1 VQVLYQILSVFAE
14 GMDENGQVRRKMGK
28 KRCYTLLVPIFESGV
43 GSAARLEECLN
54 LSSDDGDS
62 DADVSSEEESSS
74 GEADQVEGV
83 KWFDRLWDKVAVVL
97 IQMLSP
103 VRSQSHGSYISHA
116 ESLLEILETVV
127 LHVTPAQHGSICPVL
142 STGASTSIEVARL
155 QSTIS
160 NDDSKTAETRRK
172 AKTRREEALKIF
184 EACFN
189 GMCSLESHGPSLHDL
204 TKNALEG
211 ATLSDSNADDKE
223 LSTDVAIIVC
233 QVIARNAAMERLVIR
248 VFSLL
253 CRCMSIDDQGL
264 RNQAGILLGRI
275 DVGEVLETT
284 TRKCELAEERAQ
296 KAEEYIQD
304 LMDDIEDLREENASL
319 QQQILVYAASSAL
332 T

>member
-14 GMDENGQVRRKMGK
+14 GMDENGQVRRKRGK

-43 GSAARLEECLN
+43 RSAARLEESLK
-54 LSSDDGDS
+54 LSSDDGDG
-62 DADVSSEEESSS
+62 DAEASSEEESNS
-74 GEADQVEGV
+74 GETDQVEDT
-83 KWFDRLWDKVAVVL
+83 KWLDRLWDKVAVVL
-97 IQMLSP
+97 TQMLSP
-103 VRSQSHGSYISHA
+103 VRSQSRGSYISLA
-116 ESLLEILETVV
+116 ASLLEILEAVV
-127 LHVTPAQHGSICPVL
+127 LHVTPTQHDSICPVL
-142 STGASTSIEVARL
+142 SAGASASIEVARL

-160 NDDSKTAETRRK
+160 NDDSKTAETRRI

-189 GMCSLESHGPSLHDL
+189 GLCSLQPHGPSLHDL
-204 TKNALEG
+204 TKNVLEG
-211 ATLSDSNADDKE
+211 VTLSDSKADDKE
-223 LSTDVAIIVC
+223 LRTDVAIIVC
-233 QVIARNAAMERLVIR
+233 QVVARNAQMERLVIR

-264 RNQAGILLGRI
+264 RSQAGILLGRI
-275 DVGEVLETT
+275 DVGKVLETT

-296 KAEEYIQD
+296 EAEEHIQELVD
-304 LMDDIEDLREENASL
+304 EIEDLREENDSL